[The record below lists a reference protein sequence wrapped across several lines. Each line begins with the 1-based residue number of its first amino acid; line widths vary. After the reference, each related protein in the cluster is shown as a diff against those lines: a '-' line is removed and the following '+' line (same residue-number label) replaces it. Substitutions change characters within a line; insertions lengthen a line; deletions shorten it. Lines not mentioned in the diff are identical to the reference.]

1 MAQADSSVIHDYA
14 NTGNTVDE
22 NKPAANEE
30 YPAPGVRINQNPV
43 KDLLQ
48 IDGLD
53 ASVKSI
59 ISVSSSYGRVVF
71 QSRSSG
77 SASYSANVG
86 KLKPGFYFVTIKYKD
101 NSILLRFLKV

>member
-14 NTGNTVDE
+14 NTENTAGE
-22 NKPAANEE
+22 NKLIANEE
-30 YPAPGVRINQNPV
+30 YPVPGVRINQNPV
-43 KDLLQ
+43 KDVLQ
-48 IDGLD
+48 IEGLD

-77 SASYSANVG
+77 SATYSANVG
-86 KLKPGFYFVTIKYKD
+86 KMKPGIYFVTIKYKD